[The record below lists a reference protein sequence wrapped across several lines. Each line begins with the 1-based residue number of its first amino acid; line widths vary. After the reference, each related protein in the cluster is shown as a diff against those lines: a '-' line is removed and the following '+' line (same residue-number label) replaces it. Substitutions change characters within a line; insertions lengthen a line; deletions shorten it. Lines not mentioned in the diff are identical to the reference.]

1 MKAVHRR
8 AAACIACFGV
18 WVGTSGPIRDVQG
31 EDLTLATATRPAP
44 NAVDE
49 PRADRFSLDKAV
61 AFLDQASLEWT
72 ASRKCFTCHTNYA
85 YLMARPA
92 VSAENTAHRE
102 VRAELEK
109 LVTGRWA
116 ESGPRWDAE
125 VVMTAAAL
133 AINDRATTG
142 KLHAITRQALDRMWT
157 VQRGDGGFN
166 WLKCKW
172 PPMESDDHFGATMA
186 AIAVG
191 AAPEDYSKT
200 ESARAGLA
208 RIKAYFVSE
217 PAATVHHR
225 AMLVWAGSYLPELVD
240 GAARDATI
248 DEIRS
253 LQKEDGG
260 WALATFGAWER
271 SDGAAQDVASSDGY
285 ATGFAVYVL
294 RQAGVPADAPEIQR
308 GVAWLKA
315 NQRASG
321 RWFTRSLFK
330 DGNHFISHAGSAF
343 AVMALAACDVK

>member
-225 AMLVWAGSYLPELVD
+225 AMLAASGPVRICRNSSTARPVMRRSTKYARSRKRTEDGRSRRSARGNGPTARRRTSRRATGTPRGSPSMSCAKPVFRPTRPKSNEASHGSRRTSARAAGGL
-240 GAARDATI
+240 RDPCSRTATI
-248 DEIRS
+248 SFPTPDRRS
-253 LQKEDGG
+253 PS
-260 WALATFGAWER
+260 WR
-271 SDGAAQDVASSDGY
+271 S
-285 ATGFAVYVL
+285 
-294 RQAGVPADAPEIQR
+294 P
-308 GVAWLKA
+308 
-315 NQRASG
+315 RA
-321 RWFTRSLFK
+321 
-330 DGNHFISHAGSAF
+330 
-343 AVMALAACDVK
+343 M